1 VARHGKGPPES
12 GPRLDQYSFGNRPP
26 TLPAEPGARGF
37 QKGHQKLGGR
47 RKGSRNRF
55 GGDLREAVV
64 AGIQATG
71 FIEKDKKGRPVAT
84 GRGGCIGT
92 IDAWT

>member
-1 VARHGKGPPES
+1 MGGR
-12 GPRLDQYSFGNRPP
+12 
-26 TLPAEPGARGF
+26 
-37 QKGHQKLGGR
+37 QKGSPNK
-47 RKGSRNRF
+47 F

-71 FIEKDKKGRPVAT
+71 FIEKHKKGRPVAT